1 MYKAK
6 IETNLIIFPYSM
18 FFISFCM
25 RGHIG
30 FSVGIDS
37 TKDCLS
43 EIIYTFSRPL
53 GRGRKNRAIYHP
65 KMILAKF
72 EIEFCHNFLVKIW

>member
-1 MYKAK
+1 
-6 IETNLIIFPYSM
+6 
-18 FFISFCM
+18 M

-37 TKDCLS
+37 TEVCLS

-53 GRGRKNRAIYHP
+53 GRRRKNRAEYHP
-65 KMILAKF
+65 NMYKAK
-72 EIEFCHNFLVKIW
+72 IEMKFNYFPMFKGFYIVSYESAHRFFSWNR